1 MSYTVNTCML
11 SVAMF
16 HTVNTCLLALS
27 VAVSHTVN
35 TCMFSLSVA
44 VSHTVY
50 TLVAGSPVSSVCS
63 SAYEC
68 GARMYCVGPLGNQTC
83 QCDTDYILRLNGFCG
98 TYSGSVVTGM
108 GSAVRILTVSSL
120 ERVLRYVFWQCRHWN
135 GFCGT
140 YSGNVVTGTGSGAS
154 LD

>member
-1 MSYTVNTCML
+1 MPYLSVEMSHTVNTCML
-11 SVAMF
+11 S
-16 HTVNTCLLALS
+16 LS

-98 TYSGSVVTGM
+98 TYSDSVVTGT
-108 GSAVRILTVSSL
+108 GSVVRILTVSSL
-120 ERVLRYVFWQCRHWN
+120 ERVLWYVF
-135 GFCGT
+135 
-140 YSGNVVTGTGSGAS
+140 
-154 LD
+154 